1 MTGWLESEGWTL
13 RELPLADTCEGYTDH
28 QRRLIATDT
37 HLGPAARLV
46 VLVHEAAH
54 AVLHGDLN
62 SGEYQ
67 QHRGVCETEA
77 ESTFYVLANL
87 LDLNVDASSISYVA
101 GWSKADPSVLT
112 APASNV
118 LRAVN
123 TIATGIGLD
132 DDIELRADAAARQ
145 ARLRHL

>member
-13 RELPLADTCEGYTDH
+13 RELPLPGTCEGYTDH

-46 VLVHEAAH
+46 VLLQEAAH

-77 ESTFYVLANL
+77 ESTF
-87 LDLNVDASSISYVA
+87 NVDASSISYVA

-132 DDIELRADAAARQ
+132 DDIELRADAADVA
-145 ARLRHL
+145 

>member
-13 RELPLADTCEGYTDH
+13 RELPLAGTCEGYTDH

-37 HLGPAARLV
+37 HLDPAARLV
-46 VLVHEAAH
+46 VLLHEAAH
-54 AVLHGDLN
+54 TVLHGDLN

-112 APASNV
+112 AAASNV
-118 LRAVN
+118 LRAVI

-132 DDIELRADAAARQ
+132 DDIELRADAADVA
-145 ARLRHL
+145 